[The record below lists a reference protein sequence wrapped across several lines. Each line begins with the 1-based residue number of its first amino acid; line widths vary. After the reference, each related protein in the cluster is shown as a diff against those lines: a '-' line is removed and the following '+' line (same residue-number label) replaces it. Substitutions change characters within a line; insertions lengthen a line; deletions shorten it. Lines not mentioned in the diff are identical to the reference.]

1 MQYSNKSIWN
11 NARKRSTWKSIVLR
25 QLWNR
30 IGNLED
36 SMQYNNEDLEQR
48 IAELERNDYSEFS
61 IDLNMIERR
70 LTNLENENDG

>member
-1 MQYSNKSIWN
+1 MQFSNKSIWN
-11 NARKRSTWKSIVLR
+11 NARKRSTWKAIVLR

-36 SMQYNNEDLEQR
+36 SMQYNNEDLEER
-48 IAELERNDYSEFS
+48 ISELERNNYSELS

-70 LTNLENENDG
+70 LTDLENDNG